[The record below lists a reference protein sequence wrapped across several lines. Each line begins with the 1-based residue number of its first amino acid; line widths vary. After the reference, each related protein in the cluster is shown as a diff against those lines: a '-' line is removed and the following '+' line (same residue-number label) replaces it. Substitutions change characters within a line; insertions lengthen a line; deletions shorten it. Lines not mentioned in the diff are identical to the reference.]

1 MKRTVFLSYSSPQS
15 EAATRIE
22 LSLKGEGHT
31 VFRDRTDLPPGE
43 SFDARIRAA
52 IDESD
57 LFIFLISGQSV
68 SPGRYT
74 LTELKFAE
82 EKWGH
87 PAGHV
92 LPVLTEPVPKE
103 SIPAFLR
110 AVTMLQPTG
119 DLAAEVSAAVERMAQ
134 PWWRWFSKPAGLA
147 VLVLVALLIAGSI
160 WRAVSLRS
168 ARSGLSSHSRSA

>member
-52 IDESD
+52 IDDSD

-82 EKWGH
+82 ESGDIQ
-87 PAGHV
+87 
-92 LPVLTEPVPKE
+92 PVMCSPY
-103 SIPAFLR
+103 
-110 AVTMLQPTG
+110 
-119 DLAAEVSAAVERMAQ
+119 
-134 PWWRWFSKPAGLA
+134 
-147 VLVLVALLIAGSI
+147 
-160 WRAVSLRS
+160 
-168 ARSGLSSHSRSA
+168 